1 MIRNE
6 RVRQV
11 LAAAAILGGVLVLT
25 LGIRAASFLPGVT
38 GEFFGMITGVLS
50 TPVFLEISFFLMGFM
65 IVLALNHWR
74 MKKEGDEFVYL
85 DQIQE
90 PETTH
95 LPDQAKWAIYKT
107 KPLPGEEPSLLVQAE
122 GALEIG
128 DLQAAADAVAAMEET
143 ELHLPETTAL
153 RIRLARASGREDLAR
168 KLEAGH

>member
-6 RVRQV
+6 RLRQV
-11 LAAAAILGGVLVLT
+11 VAAAAILGGVLVLT
-25 LGIRAASFLPGVT
+25 LGVRAASFLPGIV
-38 GEFFGMITGVLS
+38 GEFFGMVTGILS
-50 TPVFLEISFFLMGFM
+50 TPVFLEISFFCMGLM

-85 DQIQE
+85 DQIPE
-90 PETTH
+90 PEASQ

-107 KPLPGEEPSLLVQAE
+107 EPLTGEEPSLLVQAE

-128 DLQAAADAVAAMEET
+128 DLQAAADAVAAMDEK
-143 ELHLPETTAL
+143 ELHQPETTAL
-153 RIRLARASGREDLAR
+153 RIRLARATGKEDLAR